1 MLKVELVLPTKIGN
15 IVVKI
20 LAAFNDEDVFLIG
33 LTIFCFLVL
42 LVLYIIL
49 EIDIPRLINQSCRL
63 PLLNCDSVLYL
74 VYTTLYIFDGMIYKH
89 RI

>member
-20 LAAFNDEDVFLIG
+20 LAAFNDEDVFLIA

-49 EIDIPRLINQSCRL
+49 EIRYR
-63 PLLNCDSVLYL
+63 
-74 VYTTLYIFDGMIYKH
+74 
-89 RI
+89 